1 MSSLKQLAR
10 IVDDRRNWPTFV
22 LAGALVFIGLLILDA
37 LDVRNGFTVIL
48 LVSQGL
54 SRPTACARSRQA
66 EPRR

>member
-48 LVSQGL
+48 LVVAGAFAADRL
-54 SRPTACARSRQA
+54 RPFETGGA
-66 EPRR
+66 